1 MMWTRVICAT
11 VALSLAMTA
20 GAQSMFRPSEGDF
33 SVAFPRAPVVG
44 GELAATQFDAGHR
57 SYTDEEPGFRFVVV
71 VDQYPAGIPTPKP
84 TPATY
89 LLLLKS
95 HAKEQQLTLVST
107 HAASLGGRQ
116 SLEGLFVNPEGRR
129 QVLRV
134 LMVGPRIYHVEC
146 DEAGQG
152 GDDAT
157 AEAFLDSFRLG

>member
-1 MMWTRVICAT
+1 MWAKAICAI
-11 VALSLAMTA
+11 VVLSLAMTA
-20 GAQSMFRPSEGDF
+20 SAQSMFRPREGDF

-44 GELAATQFDAGHR
+44 DEVVATQLDAGYR
-57 SYTDEEPGFRFVVV
+57 SYTDEEPGGRFAVV
-71 VDQYPAGIPTPKP
+71 VDQYPAGIPSPKP
-84 TPATY
+84 TQTTY

-107 HAASLGGRQ
+107 HVASLGGRQ
-116 SLEGLFVNPEGRR
+116 SLEGLFVSAEGRR

-146 DEAGQG
+146 DEGGQG

-157 AEAFLDSFRLG
+157 AEAFLDSFLLG

>member
-1 MMWTRVICAT
+1 MWARVIGVT
-11 VALSLAMTA
+11 VVWSLAMTA
-20 GAQSMFRPSEGDF
+20 GSQSLFRPAEGDF
-33 SVAFPRAPVVG
+33 SVAFPGTPTVG
-44 GELAATQFDAGHR
+44 NEVAATQFDAGYR
-57 SYTDEEPGFRFVVV
+57 SYTDEEPGGHFVVV

-84 TPATY
+84 TPTTY

-107 HAASLGGRQ
+107 HVAPLGGRQ
-116 SLEGLFVNPEGRR
+116 SLEGLFVSAEGRR

-152 GDDAT
+152 GDDA